1 MYFSLPL
8 PSTVT
13 PEITVTVFYGDGTAL
28 PMPFSVTVLKD
39 GSCKDL
45 LETLSVECY
54 LRSDKT
60 LLLAEVHVPIDDD
73 STDFQHSDK
82 VKLMKT
88 PRPRLIDNSHL
99 IVNGS
104 VGEGHDLELMQTLM
118 EGCDYV
124 LAPQKVWKKLHY
136 LYKGGPALP
145 RRMIQQSSQIRSFSV
160 EVYPLRLQLTDARDN
175 KQFVIHISKKVLYP
189 RLFISFQNI

>member
-1 MYFSLPL
+1 MKQN
-8 PSTVT
+8 
-13 PEITVTVFYGDGTAL
+13 TATFL
-28 PMPFSVTVLKD
+28 
-39 GSCKDL
+39 
-45 LETLSVECY
+45 
-54 LRSDKT
+54 
-60 LLLAEVHVPIDDD
+60 VHVPIDDD

-82 VKLMKT
+82 VKLMKA
-88 PRPRLIDNSHL
+88 PRPGLMDNSHL

-104 VGEGHDLELMQTLM
+104 EGESHVLELIQTLM

-124 LAPQKVWKKLHY
+124 LAPQDVWKKLHY
-136 LYKGGPALP
+136 CLLDSLLQYGSHLTKFIVLVAFQASSCVCTKGGPELP

-189 RLFISFQNI
+189 CLFISFQNV